1 MTLTEPKVITFG
13 ISVLLAFLGL
23 LGFLV
28 EIPLISGIAF
38 WLLFIGFVLLAL
50 ANLLKGL

>member
-1 MTLTEPKVITFG
+1 MSLSAPKVVTFAV
-13 ISVLLAFLGL
+13 SVLLAFLGF

-50 ANLLKGL
+50 GNLLKGL